1 MFNLRENSYS
11 LQNLG
16 GTTDTIILS
25 GIAFESP
32 PGLRSTGPSRRL
44 DRDRAMPMMP
54 VGIHVDADIELVE
67 SH

>member
-16 GTTDTIILS
+16 GTTDTTILS

-32 PGLRSTGPSRRL
+32 PGLWSTGPSRRL
-44 DRDRAMPMMP
+44 DRDRAMPMM
-54 VGIHVDADIELVE
+54 GIHIDVDIELVE